1 SSGCA
6 RSASARCRP
15 AGWAISSSA
24 SWRSSTRS
32 PTSASPRCTAASKP
46 QTTFAKRCRR
56 SRRRERR
63 SVRAVFSAFDE
74 AMMRRALAL
83 AEKGLF
89 TTTPNPRVGCVI
101 TQGESIVGEGW
112 HEKAG
117 EPHAEALA
125 LRDAGPRAA
134 GATVY
139 VNLEPCSHHGR
150 TPPCAGAL
158 ISARVARVVAAL
170 RDPDPRA
177 ARGGDALAAAGIG
190 FEHGLLEGE
199 ARELNLGFLS
209 RVQRGR
215 PWVRLKIA
223 ATLDGRSALA
233 NGASQWIT
241 GPEARRDGHRWR
253 ARACALLTGIGT
265 VAADDP
271 RLTVREV
278 DTPRQPLRV
287 IVDSR
292 LEIPHAARVL
302 QGPKVLIFA
311 ARAAPAPKNAEVVLL
326 PNAHGKVELPSMLE
340 ELARR
345 GVNELHVEAG
355 FRLNG
360 SLVREGCV
368 DEFLVYLNPSF
379 LGDGAQ
385 GMLDLPAVGALE
397 ERLKLKLVSLERLG
411 DDLRI
416 LARPAER

>member
-1 SSGCA
+1 
-6 RSASARCRP
+6 
-15 AGWAISSSA
+15 
-24 SWRSSTRS
+24 
-32 PTSASPRCTAASKP
+32 
-46 QTTFAKRCRR
+46 
-56 SRRRERR
+56 
-63 SVRAVFSAFDE
+63 VFSAFDQ

-101 TQGESIVGEGW
+101 TQGEAVVGEGW

-117 EPHAEALA
+117 GPHAEAAA
-125 LRDAGPRAA
+125 LIAA
-134 GATVY
+134 GDRARGASVY
-139 VNLEPCSHHGR
+139 VNLEPCSHYGR
-150 TPPCAGAL
+150 TPPCAAAL
-158 ISARVARVVAAL
+158 IDAHVARVVAAL
-170 RDPDPRA
+170 RDPDPQA
-177 ARGGDALAAAGIG
+177 ARGGDALSAAGIR
-190 FEHGLLEGE
+190 FEHGLLEAE

-265 VAADDP
+265 VTADDP

-278 DTPRQPLRV
+278 ETPRQPLRV

-292 LEIPHAARVL
+292 LEIPHAAQIL
-302 QGPKVLIFA
+302 QGQKVLIFA
-311 ARAAPAPKNAEVVLL
+311 ARAARTPQNAEVVVL
-326 PNAHGKVELPSMLE
+326 PNARGKVELPRMLE

-397 ERLKLKLVSLERLG
+397 ERLRLKLVSLDRLG
-411 DDLRI
+411 EDLRI
-416 LARPAER
+416 LARPA

>member
-1 SSGCA
+1 
-6 RSASARCRP
+6 
-15 AGWAISSSA
+15 
-24 SWRSSTRS
+24 
-32 PTSASPRCTAASKP
+32 
-46 QTTFAKRCRR
+46 
-56 SRRRERR
+56 
-63 SVRAVFSAFDE
+63 VFSAFDE
-74 AMMRRALAL
+74 AMMRRALTL

-125 LRDAGPRAA
+125 LQAAGPRAA

-158 ISARVARVVAAL
+158 VNAKVARVVAAQ
-170 RDPDPRA
+170 RDPNPQA
-177 ARGGDALAAAGIG
+177 ARGGDALAAAGIR
-190 FEHGLLEGE
+190 FEHGLLEAQ

-233 NGASQWIT
+233 DGTSQWIT
-241 GPEARRDGHRWR
+241 GPEARCDGHRWR

-265 VAADDP
+265 VTADDP

-278 DTPRQPLRV
+278 ETPRQPLRV

-292 LEIPHAARVL
+292 LETPRGAQIL

-311 ARAAPAPKNAEVVLL
+311 ARAAPAPPNAEVVVL
-326 PNAHGKVELPSMLE
+326 PNAQGKVELPRMLE

-397 ERLKLKLVSLERLG
+397 ERRKLKLVSLDRLG
-411 DDLRI
+411 EDLRI
-416 LARPAER
+416 LARPA